1 MDGDLPGEK
10 PRMTTSQSKILAGD
24 VGGTKTNVA
33 LFEASGDDLRPV
45 RQATFASGEH
55 ASLAEILQQ
64 FLHARSGEAVP
75 VACIGVAGPV
85 IEGKSHITNLGWE
98 LDEGVLAEMTGI
110 GRVKLLNDL
119 EATAYGMLHL
129 RPNELASLNPKA
141 EQRRK
146 ANIAVIAAGTGLG
159 EAMLYWDGEHY
170 HPIASEGGHVDFA
183 PRTDQEIE
191 LLRYL
196 RRELDGHVSYERV
209 LSGPGIHNLYRFLR
223 QSSGRAEPAWLAERL
238 QAGDPSATIT
248 DVGLTGQDPLC
259 VATLDL
265 FASIYGAEAGNLALK
280 CLAFGGVFVAGG
292 IAPKLLPALQK
303 NENFL
308 RGFTDKGRFA
318 GLLGRLR
325 VDVSL
330 NPRAAL
336 RGAAYYAARLHA

>member
-1 MDGDLPGEK
+1 
-10 PRMTTSQSKILAGD
+10 MTTSHTRILAGD
-24 VGGTKTNVA
+24 VGGTKTNLA
-33 LFEASGDDLRPV
+33 LFEGSEDDLRPV
-45 RQATFASGEH
+45 RQASFASGEH
-55 ASLAEILQQ
+55 ASLAEILRQ
-64 FLHARSGEAVP
+64 FLRDQPGDSAP

-98 LDEGVLAEMTGI
+98 LDESTLAEIVGVR
-110 GRVKLLNDL
+110 RVKLLNDL

-141 EQRRK
+141 ERRRK

-170 HPIASEGGHVDFA
+170 HPIASEGGHADFA

-196 RRELDGHVSYERV
+196 RREFDGHVSYERV

-223 QSSGRAEPAWLAERL
+223 ESNSSAEPAWLVERL
-238 QAGDPSATIT
+238 KAGDPSAAIT
-248 DVGLTGQDPLC
+248 EIGLTGQDPVC
-259 VATLDL
+259 AATLAL

-280 CLAFGGVFVAGG
+280 CLALGGVFVAGG
-292 IAPKLLPALQK
+292 IAPKLLAALQS
-303 NENFL
+303 NDNFL
-308 RGFTDKGRFA
+308 HGFTEKGRFA
-318 GLLGRLR
+318 DLLSRLR
-325 VDVSL
+325 VEVSL

-336 RGAAYYAARLHA
+336 RGAAYYGARLRS